1 MTTPPHPP
9 SAGDQDGIATV
20 EFTAVVWLFL
30 VIVLGA
36 AQFGLWWHAQ
46 HVVLGAAQDAA
57 RLVAADGATAA
68 TGHTRARELLQ
79 AGLGRDAATAQVQ
92 VRRGLEVTQVTV
104 TARLRPLLPIG
115 GGIRLRATAHSHTE
129 RFRPDARGF
138 VNSEG
143 SLGANPRAVGSH
155 A

>member
-1 MTTPPHPP
+1 MTTPAA
-9 SAGDQDGIATV
+9 SEERGLAAV

-57 RLVAADGATAA
+57 RLVAADGATPAA
-68 TGHTRARELLQ
+68 GHTRARELLQ

-104 TARLRPLLPIG
+104 IARLRPLLPIG
-115 GGIRLRATAHSHTE
+115 GGIRLRAAAHSHTE
-129 RFRPDARGF
+129 RFRPDPRGF

-143 SLGANPRAVGSH
+143 SLGANSRAVTSGG
-155 A
+155 

>member
-1 MTTPPHPP
+1 MTTQPLLQRG
-9 SAGDQDGIATV
+9 GDERGIATV

-57 RLVAADGATAA
+57 RLVAAEDANPAA
-68 TGHTRARELLQ
+68 GHARARQLLE

-92 VRRGLEVTQVTV
+92 VRRGAELTQVTV

-129 RFRPDARGF
+129 RFRPSPA
-138 VNSEG
+138 
-143 SLGANPRAVGSH
+143 AT
-155 A
+155 

>member
-1 MTTPPHPP
+1 MTTPLHPP
-9 SAGDQDGIATV
+9 PAGDQEGIATV

-30 VIVLGA
+30 TIVLGA

-57 RLVAADGATAA
+57 RLVAADGATPNA
-68 TGHTRARELLQ
+68 GHARARELLQ

-104 TARLRPLLPIG
+104 TAQLRPLLPIG

-129 RFRPDARGF
+129 RFRPEARGF

-143 SLGANPRAVGSH
+143 SLGANSRAVASGG
-155 A
+155 

>member
-1 MTTPPHPP
+1 MTTPPA
-9 SAGDQDGIATV
+9 SEARGLATV

-36 AQFGLWWHAQ
+36 AQFGLWWHGQ

-57 RLVAADGATAA
+57 RLVAAEGASPNA
-68 TGHTRARELLQ
+68 GYTRARELLQ

-104 TARLRPLLPIG
+104 SARLRPLLPIG
-115 GGIRLRATAHSHTE
+115 GGIGLRATAHSHTE
-129 RFRPDARGF
+129 RFQPETRGF

-143 SLGANPRAVGSH
+143 SLGANSRAVASGG
-155 A
+155 

>member
-9 SAGDQDGIATV
+9 PAGDQDGIATV

-36 AQFGLWWHAQ
+36 VQFGLWWHAQ

-68 TGHTRARELLQ
+68 AGRTRARELLQ
-79 AGLGRDAATAQVQ
+79 AGLGRDAATAEVQ

-104 TARLRPLLPIG
+104 SARLRPLLPIG
-115 GGIRLRATAHSHTE
+115 GGIRLAATANSHTE
-129 RFRPDARGF
+129 RFRPGPA
-138 VNSEG
+138 
-143 SLGANPRAVGSH
+143 AAP
-155 A
+155 

>member
-1 MTTPPHPP
+1 MTTPP
-9 SAGDQDGIATV
+9 ATEEQGIATV

-57 RLVAADGATAA
+57 RLAAADGASPAA
-68 TGHTRARELLQ
+68 GHARARELLQ

-92 VRRGLEVTQVTV
+92 VRRGFEVTQVTV
-104 TARLRPLLPIG
+104 TARLHPLLPIG

-129 RFRPDARGF
+129 RFRPGPA
-138 VNSEG
+138 
-143 SLGANPRAVGSH
+143 AAP
-155 A
+155 

>member
-1 MTTPPHPP
+1 MTTPPLLRR
-9 SAGDQDGIATV
+9 AGGQRGIATV

-57 RLVAADGATAA
+57 RLVAAEDATA
-68 TGHTRARELLQ
+68 T
-79 AGLGRDAATAQVQ
+79 TAQVQ
-92 VRRGLEVTQVTV
+92 VRRGPELTQVTV

-143 SLGANPRAVGSH
+143 SLDANPRAVGSGG
-155 A
+155 

>member
-1 MTTPPHPP
+1 MTTPPAPRT
-9 SAGDQDGIATV
+9 GDERGIATV

-30 VIVLGA
+30 VIMLGA

-57 RLVAADGATAA
+57 RLVTADGATAA
-68 TGHTRARELLQ
+68 AGHTRARELLQ

-129 RFRPDARGF
+129 RFRPDTRGF

-143 SLGANPRAVGSH
+143 SLGANSRAVDAGG
-155 A
+155 

>member
-1 MTTPPHPP
+1 MTTPPAPRT
-9 SAGDQDGIATV
+9 GDERGIATV

-30 VIVLGA
+30 VIMLGA

-68 TGHTRARELLQ
+68 AGHTRARELLQ

-129 RFRPDARGF
+129 RFRPDTRGF

-143 SLGANPRAVGSH
+143 SLGANSRAVDAGG
-155 A
+155 

>member
-1 MTTPPHPP
+1 MTTPRP
-9 SAGDQDGIATV
+9 GDQDGIATV

-30 VIVLGA
+30 AIVLGA
-36 AQFGLWWHAQ
+36 AQFGLWWHTQ

-57 RLVAADGATAA
+57 RLVAAEGATTVA
-68 TGHTRARELLQ
+68 GHTRARELLQ

-92 VRRGLEVTQVTV
+92 VHRGLEVTQVTV

-129 RFRPDARGF
+129 RFRPGPA
-138 VNSEG
+138 
-143 SLGANPRAVGSH
+143 AAP
-155 A
+155 